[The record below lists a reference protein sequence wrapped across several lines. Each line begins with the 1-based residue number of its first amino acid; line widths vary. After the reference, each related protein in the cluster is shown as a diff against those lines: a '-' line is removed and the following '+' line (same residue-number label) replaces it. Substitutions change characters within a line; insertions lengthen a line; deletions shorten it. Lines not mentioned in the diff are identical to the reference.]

1 MYIYS
6 NSKLLQEQLGA
17 NPTTWYK
24 KNMLFKDSTF
34 DVHESANESDTLDKN
49 PLVSNENKD
58 QHYPLKFPNDDHSY
72 NILFPILLSNAM
84 V

>member
-1 MYIYS
+1 VYIYT

-24 KNMLFKDSTF
+24 KNMLSKDSTF
-34 DVHESANESDTLDKN
+34 DVNESANESGTSDKT

-58 QHYPLKFPNDDHSY
+58 QHYPFKFPNDDHSD